1 MLRSDTFIS
10 LRGLLLTTG
19 QFQAAADLILRYAA
33 GWWSGEVGSF
43 VISRGFPTVLRH
55 GLIPNLFDG
64 GANPRYNC
72 RDATWWW
79 LQAIKVRGG
88 LKED

>member
-1 MLRSDTFIS
+1 M
-10 LRGLLLTTG
+10 
-19 QFQAAADLILRYAA
+19 
-33 GWWSGEVGSF
+33 VGI
-43 VISRGFPTVLRH
+43 VIIPGIDRHFFNTKVLRH

-79 LQAIKVRGG
+79 LQSIKDYYVMAPNGLSILKHKVVR
-88 LKED
+88 